1 MSAEAAISGSRASIF
16 SLEGS
21 KKWIIRIGPTGISR
35 SGEGAPMASGSEVGA
50 RVAHPGHHGA
60 L

>member
-21 KKWIIRIGPTGISR
+21 KKWIIRIGATGIS
-35 SGEGAPMASGSEVGA
+35 SNGEGAPMASGA
-50 RVAHPGHHGA
+50 K
-60 L
+60 